1 MQYLVQLVLKEHFQI
16 KELKDALNAKLVLV
30 LQNLQVHV
38 IFALQELLV
47 QKGPQDVQYVLQ
59 VHIH

>member
-1 MQYLVQLVLKEHFQI
+1 VQYLVQLVLKEHFQI